1 METEELTALVL
12 TMGAQKAE
20 KAQKEEKEKED
31 PKEDKRAENSDEAEV
46 AVEED
51 ADVALEQMATS
62 YAGIAEV
69 GDIAAAS
76 ARVAGKGTQ
85 ARAAKEATET

>member
-1 METEELTALVL
+1 MMYDLDWRERPALQED
-12 TMGAQKAE
+12 QKAE
-20 KAQKEEKEKED
+20 NTD
-31 PKEDKRAENSDEAEV
+31 VAEV

-51 ADVALEQMATS
+51 ADVVLEQMATS

-76 ARVAGKGTQ
+76 ARAAEKGTQ